1 MAKITINQTLNTF
14 ADANTQSAKTGKIAP
29 GQYNIVSTKNN
40 YPDSTTDYVELFDP
54 NQDKNIWICSR
65 YKTNVYAIIETINQQ
80 NTELNSFDNDDFAID
95 EKAIVDLLPAFY
107 NFTYNLQ
114 NPKYPYIINGCNLPQ
129 APPNQNNCCTFV
141 ESLIVKAWQNN
152 FKGYLWSNKLHDK
165 MMIASN
171 NDYFSPISCLVE
183 QKIAVNI
190 DNNTIPQPWTVI
202 QGWKNQWRN
211 GHTFIIVAHH
221 IKTDRVLTLESNA
234 SYLLNGVG
242 YRMLGP
248 IKQYPT
254 PPANWYNNSS
264 LWTWDKIKSTYKFR
278 AQAQLKIK
286 DLGWVK

>member
-114 NPKYPYIINGCNLPQ
+114 NPKGKKELLTEEI
-129 APPNQNNCCTFV
+129 V
-141 ESLIVKAWQNN
+141 EL
-152 FKGYLWSNKLHDK
+152 LT
-165 MMIASN
+165 
-171 NDYFSPISCLVE
+171 SP
-183 QKIAVNI
+183 
-190 DNNTIPQPWTVI
+190 
-202 QGWKNQWRN
+202 
-211 GHTFIIVAHH
+211 
-221 IKTDRVLTLESNA
+221 LE
-234 SYLLNGVG
+234 L
-242 YRMLGP
+242 
-248 IKQYPT
+248 
-254 PPANWYNNSS
+254 
-264 LWTWDKIKSTYKFR
+264 STYKD
-278 AQAQLKIK
+278 AILEAMLKGSKRNIESE
-286 DLGWVK
+286 DEPVKNAEAG